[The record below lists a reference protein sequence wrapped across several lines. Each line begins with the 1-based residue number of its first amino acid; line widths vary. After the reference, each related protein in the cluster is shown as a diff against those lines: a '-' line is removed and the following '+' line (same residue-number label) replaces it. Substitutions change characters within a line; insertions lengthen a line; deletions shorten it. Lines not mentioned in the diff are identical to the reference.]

1 MCVACV
7 ISCTYVVCFSFSLFF
22 FCWPVCALGNR
33 FVQIRKMGLHLG
45 MYLAL
50 EDVREKKAQGGKRRL
65 PEVEN
70 SVNSFSESVLCVL
83 TPNCCWDWVC
93 RVVMSWDMMHNGQAT
108 RRCRMGWDGVKGCFG
123 LKWFLRKLVGW
134 SSVCLGIHEIL
145 ICYFL
150 LVITVASPLVKDI
163 PCFVF

>member
-1 MCVACV
+1 M
-7 ISCTYVVCFSFSLFF
+7 
-22 FCWPVCALGNR
+22 CALGNR

-83 TPNCCWDWVC
+83 TPNCC
-93 RVVMSWDMMHNGQAT
+93 
-108 RRCRMGWDGVKGCFG
+108 
-123 LKWFLRKLVGW
+123 
-134 SSVCLGIHEIL
+134 
-145 ICYFL
+145 
-150 LVITVASPLVKDI
+150 
-163 PCFVF
+163 